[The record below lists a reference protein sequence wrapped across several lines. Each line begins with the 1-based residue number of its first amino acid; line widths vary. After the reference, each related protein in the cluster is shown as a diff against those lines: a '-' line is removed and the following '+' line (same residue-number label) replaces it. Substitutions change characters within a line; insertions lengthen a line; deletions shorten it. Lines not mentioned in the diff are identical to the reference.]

1 MGNLK
6 VARSQLDRPMKE
18 VRQEAES
25 LLSGQSVEKSTNY
38 YIYVKSIISQK
49 KISWIWDMILLIL
62 KLYDLI
68 VNKKANPMQATR
80 SDLRAKDL
88 PLS

>member
-1 MGNLK
+1 MKDSDSMGY
-6 VARSQLDRPMKE
+6 DP
-18 VRQEAES
+18 
-25 LLSGQSVEKSTNY
+25 
-38 YIYVKSIISQK
+38 IDI
-49 KISWIWDMILLIL
+49 

-88 PLS
+88 LLS

>member
-1 MGNLK
+1 
-6 VARSQLDRPMKE
+6 
-18 VRQEAES
+18 
-25 LLSGQSVEKSTNY
+25 
-38 YIYVKSIISQK
+38 
-49 KISWIWDMILLIL
+49 MILLIL

>member
-1 MGNLK
+1 MIESEPNHKSKEKHAAARYHHFYLPIKVKDKLYTAHIVGEEMKDSMGYHPI
-6 VARSQLDRPMKE
+6 D
-18 VRQEAES
+18 
-25 LLSGQSVEKSTNY
+25 
-38 YIYVKSIISQK
+38 I
-49 KISWIWDMILLIL
+49 

-88 PLS
+88 LLS

>member
-1 MGNLK
+1 MPIKAYDKLYTAHIVGEEMKDSMGY
-6 VARSQLDRPMKE
+6 DP
-18 VRQEAES
+18 
-25 LLSGQSVEKSTNY
+25 
-38 YIYVKSIISQK
+38 IDI
-49 KISWIWDMILLIL
+49 